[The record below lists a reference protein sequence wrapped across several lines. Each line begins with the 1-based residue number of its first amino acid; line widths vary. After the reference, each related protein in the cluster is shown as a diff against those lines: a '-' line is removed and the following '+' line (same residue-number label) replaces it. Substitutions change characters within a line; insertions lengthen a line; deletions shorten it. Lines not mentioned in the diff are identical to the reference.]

1 MVSHNNDGIFYE
13 IAIDSA
19 KEGSEVWD
27 LNPYFKARVGD
38 SNAAL
43 GVRWYNQ
50 GLLATFDGKQT
61 PIISGN
67 VGSYSI
73 DAKTKELIMSPD
85 AAVVNYTGTPNDM
98 LPGGRAKYVFPEQ
111 MFPKE
116 GAFKGFIGYVDESD
130 GKRRVSG
137 VTVWFKV
144 LPGVAQMGRACDFYI
159 NDLDAALANA
169 KEKMR
174 QQSADFDAT
183 LQVALQDLR
192 DKYKAEVQA
201 NQDMSLQA
209 RQSLSELADTAGRI
223 AAQIKAQDIVT
234 KAQFATE
241 LANNRNYA
249 DGKFG
254 EMMSKIGDA
263 TPHFITS
270 AETLKSTYPTGT
282 KGLWVT
288 QDTGERYAYNN
299 GIWTSFGPYQGQG
312 IANKTI
318 TNQMIADKTIEDNA
332 IGMIHLSS
340 VQDSYLSIG
349 EATVWN
355 GSKTDVSISVDK
367 DGAGLARNDT
377 TKRDFGIFFPVHL
390 PFMPT
395 EDLPVYIDFA
405 FAFDDTSGLQNKLDL
420 YITHVDGTLIDQL
433 WTSGDKNGY
442 GKVKLDP
449 QKFASGR
456 YGQDFAVLFAIHGGT
471 GSIRVRPTV
480 SFNADNVQ
488 LPIRFKQLGDLI
500 ETNKAG
506 IDVWDNDSWI
516 DPTKI
521 KSTAWDLSTAGIW
534 NGGPYNALHYQ
545 QSEVIVTSGDLTRD
559 SGFNIAGPIKP
570 GQVNYIRIVCGAFGD
585 IPTDLPSVMI
595 SPSPRIIRGKYRN
608 LGNIGSNA
616 YAEITG
622 VLTPAEMNA
631 LGIND
636 TITIVIGGRVSNIV
650 IKSIMVSTLPSGQ
663 TLPSAIKALR
673 ETIGGNDGY
682 QANGQNP
689 SGLQSAN
696 LQTVD
701 GLDLATAGTPY
712 QGNNGRLKRLRAYV
726 QKGGHYKFVVGK
738 LDQHNLLVDSNAY
751 DLILSDGYNDLDV
764 YDRGIKVSNGDYVF
778 MDVSNAGVYTPDSN
792 NLRYATAYLRDN
804 SHPSTYD
811 GYPGQMFYTANVL
824 VPFDYSVA
832 SASLNT
838 QISDLG
844 AAIADS
850 NDKISQVAA
859 QKAKEDLLIAP
870 SSKQY
875 RLVVGDDGALST
887 APVIPE
893 KVTIFG
899 NSLTKNTGD
908 IGMAASDQNH
918 DWYHLVSQYLKT
930 ANPSVQI
937 NDRTNI
943 SDWESGTSTE
953 ARDQVFTSQIKPL
966 LAVDTDL
973 VIIQLV
979 DNVNRDE
986 KHATFANDAQK
997 LLANIRSVSPKA
1009 QVLWVAGWFLSYDDL
1024 IPSIKTACDKYG
1036 AKFVDITPY
1045 RANHSHVGATRT
1057 ALDGHQWQIVSSGE
1071 AAHPDD
1077 TGMQLIA
1084 NAVID
1089 NLNF

>member
-1 MVSHNNDGIFYE
+1 MVSQNNDGNYYE
-13 IAIDSA
+13 IAVDTA
-19 KEGSEVWD
+19 KEGAEVWS
-27 LNPYFKARVGD
+27 LNNWFKARVGD
-38 SNAAL
+38 DGTPL
-43 GVRWYNQ
+43 VMRFYTQ
-50 GLLATFDGKQT
+50 GQLNSFDGHQK
-61 PIISGN
+61 PIIQGN
-67 VGSYSI
+67 VGAYSLDENKQI
-73 DAKTKELIMSPD
+73 VMAADAK
-85 AAVVNYTGTPNDM
+85 VVSWTGDPSDM
-98 LPGGRAKYVFPEQ
+98 LPGGRVLYHFPQQ
-111 MFPKE
+111 MFPTE
-116 GAFKGFIGYVDESD
+116 GAFYGFVGYVDESN
-130 GKRRVSG
+130 GRRLTG
-137 VTVWFKV
+137 VNVWFRV
-144 LPGVAQMGRACDFYI
+144 LGGVAQMGRACDFYI
-159 NDLDAALANA
+159 NDLDIALANA

-223 AAQIKAQDIVT
+223 SAQIKAQDIVT

-241 LANNRNYA
+241 LANNRSYA

-254 EMMSKIGDA
+254 EMMDKIGDA
-263 TPHFITS
+263 TPHFIAS
-270 AETLKSTYPTGT
+270 AEMLKSTYPTGT

-288 QDTGERYAYNN
+288 QDTGERYVYNN
-299 GIWTSFGPYQGQG
+299 GTWTSFGPYQGQG

-318 TNQMIADKTIEDNA
+318 TNQMIADKTIEDNV
-332 IGMIHLSS
+332 IGMVHLSS

-349 EATVWN
+349 EATIWN
-355 GSKTDVSISVDK
+355 GSKTDVSISIDK

-395 EDLPVYIDFA
+395 EDLPVYIDFS

-420 YITHVDGTLIDQL
+420 YITQVDGTLIRQV

-442 GKVKLDP
+442 DKVKLNP
-449 QKFASGR
+449 QDFTSGKF
-456 YGQDFAVLFAIHGGT
+456 GQDFAVLFAIHGGT
-471 GSIRVRPTV
+471 GSIKVRPTV
-480 SFNADNVQ
+480 SFNSDNVQ

-506 IDVWDNDSWI
+506 IDVWDSNSWV
-516 DPTKI
+516 DPSKI
-521 KSTAWDLSTAGIW
+521 KSTSWDLSTAILW
-534 NGGPYNALHYQ
+534 NAGPYDALHYQ
-545 QSEVIVTSGDLTRD
+545 QGEVIKTSGDLSRN
-559 SGFNIAGPIKP
+559 SGLAFTGPVKP
-570 GQVNYIRIVCGAFGD
+570 DQTNYIKIVCGAFGD
-585 IPTDLPSVMI
+585 IPGDTPGI
-595 SPSPRIIRGKYRN
+595 IASPTPGIVRGKYRS
-608 LGNIGSNA
+608 LGGSGNNA
-616 YAEITG
+616 FAEITAE
-622 VLTPAEMNA
+622 LTPAAMSA
-631 LGIND
+631 LTISD
-636 TITIVIGGRVSNIV
+636 TLTIVIGGKASNIV
-650 IKSIMVSTLPSGQ
+650 VKSIMVSTLPTGQ
-663 TLPSAIKALR
+663 TLPGAIKALR
-673 ETIGGNDGY
+673 ETIGSDDGY

-689 SGLQSAN
+689 NGLQSAN
-696 LQTVD
+696 LQTID

-712 QGNNGRLKRLRAYV
+712 QGKNGRLKRLRAYV
-726 QKGGHYKFVVGK
+726 KKGGHYKFVVGK
-738 LDQHNLLVDSNAY
+738 MDQHNLLVDSNAY
-751 DLILSDGYNDLDV
+751 DIILDDGYNELDV
-764 YDRGIKVSNGDYVF
+764 YERGIKVSNGDYVF
-778 MDVSNAGVYTPDSN
+778 MDVSSAGVYTPDST
-792 NLRYATAYLRDN
+792 NLRYATAYLRDS

-850 NDKISQVAA
+850 NDKISQAA
-859 QKAKEDLLIAP
+859 AKKAKGDLLIAP

-875 RLVVGDDGALST
+875 RLVVGDDGGLST

-899 NSLTKNTGD
+899 NSLTKNAGG

-918 DWYHLVSQYLKT
+918 DWYHLVSQYLKK

-937 NDRTNI
+937 NDRTNV

-953 ARDQVFTSQIKPL
+953 ARDQVFTNRIKPL
-966 LAVDTDL
+966 LAADTDL

-1024 IPSIKTACDKYG
+1024 IPSIKAACDKYG
-1036 AKFVDITPY
+1036 AKFVDTTPY

-1084 NAVID
+1084 NAVIG
-1089 NLNF
+1089 NLDF